1 MNRKNKA
8 KRSKKSMPKRQSEAK
23 RSEKKNENEANFF
36 FSSFRETKRKG
47 SKTVSVSHCFASK
60 REKKLEAK
68 MGYPI
73 VSRPKNWCVSLYMY
87 STVSKLRLDTK
98 G

>member
-1 MNRKNKA
+1 
-8 KRSKKSMPKRQSEAK
+8 MPKRQSEAK

-68 MGYPI
+68 MGHLNELVESGRVI
-73 VSRPKNWCVSLYMY
+73 N
-87 STVSKLRLDTK
+87 DD
-98 G
+98 GDDAG